1 MVRLARGRLA
11 ARRRQHTGSATG
23 KLSELPRHLYDC
35 SVGGGGE
42 WQMSPGDRP
51 LLYTPPFTRTCQR
64 LEPWK
69 KGAGLVLCI
78 FPQDRAKVPALP
90 GKKRW
95 RAPPCQAWQS
105 CQFSRA
111 LTEGE
116 AQGWVLSGRRHPH
129 PAPNLLCKRLQRSH
143 QEKRREKTRIYTPTL
158 LPPAPA
164 QAHFLP
170 K

>member
-1 MVRLARGRLA
+1 MCVLLRMGESGRCPQETDACYTHIHPPTPDRG
-11 ARRRQHTGSATG
+11 SD
-23 KLSELPRHLYDC
+23 PRK
-35 SVGGGGE
+35 
-42 WQMSPGDRP
+42 R
-51 LLYTPPFTRTCQR
+51 
-64 LEPWK
+64 
-69 KGAGLVLCI
+69 GLVLCI
-78 FPQDRAKVPALP
+78 FPQDRTKVTALP
-90 GKKRW
+90 GKKRG

-105 CQFSRA
+105 CQFRRA

-116 AQGWVLSGRRHPH
+116 AQGWVLSGKRHPH